1 MQAGP
6 PQYIGSSPL
15 VDIPRQHKKQVRK
28 SVGVSEGGRVDRFLV
43 GDFGHVP
50 LGSPHDRA
58 RMMEVGRGMRP
69 AWQNKAVQRGES
81 RVECIDSLFDPGNLP
96 YADPKRLHFAVLPFR
111 TTKVAAEVEQVIL
124 DVGQNIAND
133 GILDIKQGDADK

>member
-1 MQAGP
+1 MQSGR
-6 PQYIGSSPL
+6 PQYIVSSPL
-15 VDIPRQHKKQVRK
+15 VDIPRQRKKQVRK

-50 LGSPHDRA
+50 LGSPHDGA
-58 RMMEVGRGMRP
+58 RMMQVGRRMRP

-81 RVECIDSLFDPGNLP
+81 RVERIDSLFDPGNLP
-96 YADPKRLHFAVLPFR
+96 FADPQRLHFAVLPFR
-111 TTKVAAEVEQVIL
+111 TAKVSAEVEEVVL

-133 GILDIKQGDADK
+133 GIL